1 MKASN
6 KKTPGIIKSKAT
18 ETEYGKLLN
27 LLSAYEKIL
36 HPDIFKPIMNQVA
49 ATYEESKKNAYAAAK
64 ISDDALWVEA
74 KIIEMKAR
82 HSTMSVDKKIDSFF
96 MKCFY
101 KELLQKFNGKPIS
114 SEEKLP

>member
-74 KIIEMKAR
+74 KI
-82 HSTMSVDKKIDSFF
+82 SVDKKIDSFF

-101 KELLQKFNGKPIS
+101 KELLKFNGKPIS